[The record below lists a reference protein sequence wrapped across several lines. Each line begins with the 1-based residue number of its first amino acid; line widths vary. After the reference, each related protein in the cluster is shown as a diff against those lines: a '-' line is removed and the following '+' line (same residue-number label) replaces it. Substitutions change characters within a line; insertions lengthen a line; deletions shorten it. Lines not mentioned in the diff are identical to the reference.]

1 MLHGLFGKKTNL
13 NLFKGQSNMKTSDL
27 CILLSVAV
35 AFITTAYLWFNGQ
48 KEEGLFTA
56 TWIPSILTF
65 AIYFKLITR
74 K

>member
-1 MLHGLFGKKTNL
+1 
-13 NLFKGQSNMKTSDL
+13 MKTSDL
-27 CILLSVAV
+27 CILVSVGCCIC
-35 AFITTAYLWFNGQ
+35 ITTAYLWFNGQ

>member
-1 MLHGLFGKKTNL
+1 
-13 NLFKGQSNMKTSDL
+13 MKTSDL
-27 CILLSVAV
+27 CILVAV
-35 AFITTAYLWFNGQ
+35 GVDFITTAHLWFNGQ
-48 KEEGLFTA
+48 TQEGLFTA

>member
-1 MLHGLFGKKTNL
+1 MGFLERRLIL
-13 NLFKGQSNMKTSDL
+13 ILFKGKINMKTSDL
-27 CILLSVAV
+27 CILVSVAV

-65 AIYFKLITR
+65 AIYFKLITG